1 MLHDGIPHNV
11 GILLSNICSCTVCS
25 TGKAL
30 HVHED
35 QPLFACEIE
44 AQTTAGRQCFSCQHA
59 SAGTCMRGAARYLR
73 EAYSLYEVVSE
84 PRIGVYTFQL
94 SCTLLVLP
102 NMPHILTIQN
112 QLHPQIC
119 AQAHCRSAKALLRTS
134 ASCFL
139 PRQACWGSRLRGV
152 RQSTAYAQQSPG
164 PLLCCAWEQHLT
176 V

>member
-1 MLHDGIPHNV
+1 
-11 GILLSNICSCTVCS
+11 
-25 TGKAL
+25 
-30 HVHED
+30 
-35 QPLFACEIE
+35 
-44 AQTTAGRQCFSCQHA
+44 
-59 SAGTCMRGAARYLR
+59 MRGAARYLR

-152 RQSTAYAQQSPG
+152 RQSTAYAQQSPDFQSPDSSG
-164 PLLCCAWEQHLT
+164 RRTLQVAFTCDKCGGRTERLVNPHAWETGLVYLQCEGCKVWHQLKDNQGMIEE
-176 V
+176 VRFNEPK

>member
-1 MLHDGIPHNV
+1 
-11 GILLSNICSCTVCS
+11 
-25 TGKAL
+25 
-30 HVHED
+30 
-35 QPLFACEIE
+35 
-44 AQTTAGRQCFSCQHA
+44 
-59 SAGTCMRGAARYLR
+59 MRGAARYLR

-152 RQSTAYAQQSPG
+152 RQSTAYAQQSPDFQSPDSSG
-164 PLLCCAWEQHLT
+164 RRTLQVAFTCDKRAYGATRESTCMGDRACILTMRRLQSVAPTKGQSGHDRGSPLQ
-176 V
+176 